1 MNAFVYMTNEYSF
14 YKKHASFT
22 TLLVTVNSPNCFI
35 SVTSW
40 QHLADVLN
48 IHLQTAVGSCSALI
62 LSFFD
67 SLFLSGYQLRTKV
80 FCSANENCLLVTY

>member
-14 YKKHASFT
+14 YKKHASFI

-40 QHLADVLN
+40 QHLADVLV
-48 IHLQTAVGSCSALI
+48 IHLQSVESVHA
-62 LSFFD
+62 
-67 SLFLSGYQLRTKV
+67 QL
-80 FCSANENCLLVTY
+80 